1 MDESKLELYAETIH
15 EDDRE
20 LALELSKYDIDAA
33 LIKRFDDLD
42 NRFHA
47 LQVQYQVFIN
57 TRKIIT
63 HGS

>member
-1 MDESKLELYAETIH
+1 MDESQLEIYAETIQQ
-15 EDDRE
+15 DDHK
-20 LALELSKYDIDAA
+20 LALELSKYDIDSA
-33 LIKRFDDLD
+33 LVKRFDDLD
-42 NRFHA
+42 IRFQA